1 MNKLALKL
9 LVIALFMLVG
19 VGRAVAQPPPET
31 VGWWEWAVTAAHASI
46 ESVRSATSAPE
57 LNEMPEVAGKLNQ
70 RASDINQRATTGNIK
85 GEQLFPKI
93 PGGVR
98 LAAGQGATL
107 EYLDKH
113 HVSHIR
119 SVKHHPELA
128 AQPANLV
135 FEPQKW
141 NLARGSNDMT
151 FVDKFKVRIHNA
163 GASMAGAG
171 KIMLI
176 TVAKGGAI
184 GALIELPVTTTVETL
199 HVINQRKTKK
209 QALRDGAQTVGVIG
223 LVGGITAGAVTA
235 VSTVGLTVGAPVL
248 IPLTVVGGSAYFWV
262 SGNRVWRALDDESR
276 TVVKE
281 RLVVVKG
288 AIQNSFH
295 EWSDQTRVATKSATK
310 TLQEYIYA
318 AIDAVAE

>member
-1 MNKLALKL
+1 MFLVALI
-9 LVIALFMLVG
+9 VHFGADRV
-19 VGRAVAQPPPET
+19 VAQPLPET

-46 ESVRSATSAPE
+46 ASVRSAKIAPV
-57 LNEMPEVAGKLNQ
+57 LNEMPEVAAKLNQ
-70 RASDINQRATTGNIK
+70 RASHINQRATTGNIK
-85 GEQLFPKI
+85 GEQLFLKI

-98 LAAGQGATL
+98 LAGQGVTL

-113 HVSHIR
+113 HVSHVR

-135 FEPQKW
+135 FEPQNW

-151 FVDKFKVRIHNA
+151 LVDKFKVRIHNV

-171 KIMLI
+171 KIIRI

-199 HVINQRKTKK
+199 HVINQRKTKE

-223 LVGGITAGAVTA
+223 LVGGMTAGAVTA

-276 TVVKE
+276 TAVKE

-288 AIQNSFH
+288 AIQNSYH
-295 EWSDQTRVATKSATK
+295 EWNDRARVATKSVTK
-310 TLQEYIYA
+310 ALQEYIYA
-318 AIDAVAE
+318 AIDAVTE